1 MRIAIVTDA
10 WLPQVNGVVR
20 TLRTTAQYAERE
32 GHNIKFITPAD
43 HFTVPC
49 PTYPEI
55 PLSWTTARRIGRKIE
70 QFGPDAIH
78 IATEGPLGHAARR
91 YCMRRGYR
99 FTTSYHTRFP
109 EYLHERVPVPGVKEM
124 AHKFLDRF
132 HRSSDSIMVA
142 TPSIEDVLRN
152 RGLDH
157 IKRWSRGVDTTVFR
171 PRNGVSLDGERP
183 YSMYVGRVAP
193 EKNIE
198 AFLDLDLPGKK
209 IVVGDGPQRQEL
221 ETRYPDVQF
230 TGYKTGEDLAGHVA
244 AADVMVFPSLTD
256 TFGLVLIEAMACGVP
271 VAAFPV
277 PGPIDVVEDGRV
289 GALDEDLGAAVSRAL
304 KLDKEACRA
313 YAQGYSWERST
324 AQFLDNLV
332 PTTGNA

>member
-20 TLRTTAQYAERE
+20 TLRTTAQHAERA

-43 HFTVPC
+43 HFTIPC

-55 PLSWTTARRIGRKIE
+55 PLSWTTASRIGRRIE

-109 EYLHERVPVPGVKEM
+109 EYLHERVPVPGVKEL
-124 AHKFLDRF
+124 AHRFLDRF
-132 HRSSDSIMVA
+132 HRTSDSIMVA
-142 TPSIEDVLRN
+142 TPSIEEVLRK
-152 RGLDH
+152 RGLDR

-171 PRNGVSLDGERP
+171 PRNGVSLSGERP
-183 YSMYVGRVAP
+183 YSLYVGRVAP

-198 AFLDLDLPGKK
+198 AFLSLDLPGTK

-221 ETRYPDVQF
+221 ETRYPDVNF

-277 PGPIDVVEDGRV
+277 PGPIDVVEDGKV
-289 GALDEDLGAAVSRAL
+289 GALDDDLGAAVSRAL
-304 KLDKEACRA
+304 KLDKEACRT

-324 AQFLDNLV
+324 AQFIGNLV
-332 PTTGNA
+332 TATSSA

>member
-43 HFTVPC
+43 HLTIPC

-55 PLSWTTARRIGRKIE
+55 PLSWTTAGRIGKKIE

-142 TPSIEDVLRN
+142 TPSIEGVLRN

-157 IKRWSRGVDTTVFR
+157 IKRWSRGVDTSVFR
-171 PRNGVSLDGERP
+171 PRNGVALEGERP

-198 AFLDLDLPGKK
+198 AFLGLDLPGTK

-221 ETRYPDVQF
+221 ESRYPDVHF

-289 GALDEDLGAAVSRAL
+289 GALDDDLGAAVVRAL
-304 KLDKEACRA
+304 ELDKEACRT
-313 YAQGYSWERST
+313 YAQGFSWERST
-324 AQFLDNLV
+324 AQFLGNLV
-332 PTTGNA
+332 PTTANA